1 MFFLCYFISYSV
13 SRKIS
18 YKNYFSYNYRRKKQE
33 ISYEDEKRW
42 VDWYDEEGL
51 DFDEHF
57 EEMELESDTDNAEWE

>member
-1 MFFLCYFISYSV
+1 MLFYKLLRITEISH
-13 SRKIS
+13 
-18 YKNYFSYNYRRKKQE
+18 KNYFSYNYRRKKQE